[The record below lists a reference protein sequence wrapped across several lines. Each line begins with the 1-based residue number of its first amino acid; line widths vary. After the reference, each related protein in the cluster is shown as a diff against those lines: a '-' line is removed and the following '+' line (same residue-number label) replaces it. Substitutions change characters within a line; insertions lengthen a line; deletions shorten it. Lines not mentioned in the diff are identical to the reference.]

1 MSDEDYKIICEA
13 LEKAEGYFKLRDMMN
28 ARIHCD
34 TPRFSPITNL
44 VTEAHKRFLES
55 GGS

>member
-1 MSDEDYKIICEA
+1 MSDQDYKIISEA

-28 ARIHCD
+28 SRIHCEL
-34 TPRFSPITNL
+34 PRFSPLTKL
-44 VTEAHKRFLES
+44 VEEARKRFLET